1 MNQCLIDENHYLKN
15 DFHKADHRLKTL
27 LSDKKNLLRRLQL
40 ESKATNKLIESI
52 QDEAH
57 DTMERARDILSEAN
71 RSKKDA
77 EILKD
82 DIEMSQNTL
91 LGVRM
96 DIKKQYAQ
104 LK

>member
-1 MNQCLIDENHYLKN
+1 LIK
-15 DFHKADHRLKTL
+15 
-27 LSDKKNLLRRLQL
+27 
-40 ESKATNKLIESI
+40 SI

-57 DTMERARDILSEAN
+57 DTMESTRDILSEAN

-82 DIEMSQNTL
+82 DIETSRNTL

>member
-1 MNQCLIDENHYLKN
+1 
-15 DFHKADHRLKTL
+15 
-27 LSDKKNLLRRLQL
+27 
-40 ESKATNKLIESI
+40 
-52 QDEAH
+52 
-57 DTMERARDILSEAN
+57 MERARDILSEAN

-82 DIEMSQNTL
+82 DIETSPNTL

-104 LK
+104 LKKKAARMTETHARRTRSLFQQQKLIQHKVNIKKQQYNTTLVLAQQKMQSAIR

>member
-1 MNQCLIDENHYLKN
+1 
-15 DFHKADHRLKTL
+15 
-27 LSDKKNLLRRLQL
+27 
-40 ESKATNKLIESI
+40 
-52 QDEAH
+52 
-57 DTMERARDILSEAN
+57 MERSQNILFEAN

-82 DIEMSQNTL
+82 DIETSRNTL

>member
-1 MNQCLIDENHYLKN
+1 
-15 DFHKADHRLKTL
+15 
-27 LSDKKNLLRRLQL
+27 
-40 ESKATNKLIESI
+40 
-52 QDEAH
+52 
-57 DTMERARDILSEAN
+57 MERARDILSEAN